1 MTEMT
6 RRAKRNALPGI
17 ARHGKLRRRRAWT
30 TALAVVAA
38 SLVVVLVSGAAVAGL
53 ELWRLQSNIKTV
65 TLVGETEG
73 PPPALGSFEGGFN
86 LLVVGSDKC
95 DEPGGC
101 PGRGEAELN
110 DVTIL
115 LHVSQDQ
122 THAVAVSFPRDL
134 VVPIPSC
141 PAPGGGHYSSMAG
154 QPINVTLSYG
164 GLPCTV
170 LTVEQ
175 LTGLKIQFAG
185 LVTFKGVARLA
196 SAVGGVK
203 VCVDGPVR
211 DRDSGL
217 NLPRA
222 GEYELEGQRA
232 LAFLRT
238 RKGVG
243 DGSDLGRISSQQVYL
258 SSLVRT
264 LKNDGVLNDLGTLYK
279 IANVASENMIL
290 SDGLSNV
297 NTMVAMAQVL
307 KNLPLERVMFVQY
320 PTAYGQGGIYTGKV
334 APVKPIADQLFAK
347 IKADKPFT
355 VAQTGV
361 GSKPNPNAPKPS
373 PSASPSAPPSAS
385 PDASPSPLPKA
396 EVIQGLTG
404 QSAADH
410 TCSRA
415 N

>member
-1 MTEMT
+1 MT
-6 RRAKRNALPGI
+6 RRGRRNRLPGI
-17 ARHGKLRRRRAWT
+17 ARHGKLRRPRAWT

-53 ELWRLQSNIKTV
+53 EFWRLQSTIKTV

-73 PPPALGSFEGGFN
+73 PPPALGSYEGGFN
-86 LLVVGSDKC
+86 ILIVGSDVCERK
-95 DEPGGC
+95 DGC
-101 PGRGEAELN
+101 PGRSAELN

-115 LHVSQDQ
+115 LHVAQDQ
-122 THAVAVSFPRDL
+122 SHAVAVSFPRDM

-141 PAPGGGHYSSMAG
+141 PHPDGGRYPAMSG
-154 QPINVTLSYG
+154 QPINVTLYYG

-170 LTVEQ
+170 LTVENF
-175 LTGLKIQFAG
+175 TGVDIQFAG
-185 LVTFKGVARLA
+185 MVTFTGVARLA

-203 VCVDGPVR
+203 VCVDGPIR
-211 DRDSGL
+211 DKDADL
-217 NLPRA
+217 NLPAA
-222 GEYELEGQRA
+222 GEYELEGWQA

-243 DGSDLGRISSQQVYL
+243 DGSDLGRISNQQVYM

-264 LKNDGVLNDLGTLYK
+264 LKSDGTLNDLGKLYN
-279 IANVASENMIL
+279 IANVAARYMTL

-334 APVKPIADQLFAK
+334 APVHSIGDQLMAA
-347 IKADKPFT
+347 IRADKPFS
-355 VAQTGV
+355 VEKTGL
-361 GSKPNPNAPKPS
+361 GSKPNPNAPTPDPS
-373 PSASPSAPPSAS
+373 ADPSASPSADLGEAP
-385 PDASPSPLPKA
+385 
-396 EVIQGLTG
+396 VIPGLTG
-404 QSAADH
+404 QSAGDY
-410 TCSRA
+410 TCSKTR
-415 N
+415 

>member
-1 MTEMT
+1 MT
-6 RRAKRNALPGI
+6 RRGRRNRLPGI
-17 ARHGKLRRRRAWT
+17 ARHGKLRRPRAWT

-53 ELWRLQSNIKTV
+53 EFWRLQSTIKTV

-73 PPPALGSFEGGFN
+73 PPPALGSYEGGFN
-86 LLVVGSDKC
+86 ILIVGSDKC
-95 DEPGGC
+95 ENPKGC
-101 PGRGEAELN
+101 PGRGNAELN

-122 THAVAVSFPRDL
+122 TNAVAVSFPRDL

-141 PAPGGGHYSSMAG
+141 PAPGGGHYSSMTG

-185 LVTFKGVARLA
+185 LVTFTGVARLA

-222 GEYELEGQRA
+222 GEYELKGQQA

-243 DGSDLGRISSQQVYL
+243 DGSDLGRISSQQVYM

-264 LKNDGVLNDLGTLYK
+264 LKSDGTLNDLGKLYN
-279 IANVASENMIL
+279 IANVAVQHMEL
-290 SDGLSNV
+290 SKGLSNV

-361 GSKPNPNAPKPS
+361 GSTVNPNAPKPS
-373 PSASPSAPPSAS
+373 ADPSASPEEAPSA
-385 PDASPSPLPKA
+385 SPLPKA
-396 EVIQGLTG
+396 DTIQGLTG

>member
-1 MTEMT
+1 MTETT
-6 RRAKRNALPGI
+6 RRAQRSGLAGI
-17 ARHGKLRRRRAWT
+17 ARHGRLRRPRAWT
-30 TALAVVAA
+30 TALKVVAA
-38 SLVVVLVSGAAVAGL
+38 SLTVVLVSGAAVAGL
-53 ELWRLQSNIKTV
+53 ELWRLQSTIKTV

-95 DEPGGC
+95 VEATC
-101 PGRGEAELN
+101 PGRGNAELN

-115 LHVSQDQ
+115 LHVAQDQ

-141 PAPGGGHYSSMAG
+141 PVPGGGSYSAMAG

-170 LTVEQ
+170 LTVER
-175 LTGLKIQFAG
+175 LTGLDIQFAG
-185 LVTFKGVARLA
+185 KVTFSGVANLA
-196 SAVGGVK
+196 TAIGGVK
-203 VCVDGPVR
+203 VCVDGPIY
-211 DRDSGL
+211 DKASGL

-222 GEYELEGQRA
+222 GEYELSGGGA

-243 DGSDLGRISSQQVYL
+243 DGSDLGRISSQQVYM

-264 LKNDGVLNDLGTLYK
+264 LKADGTLNDFSKLYN
-279 IANVASENMIL
+279 IANVAVNDMTL
-290 SDGLSNV
+290 SNGLSNV

-320 PTAYGQGGIYTGKV
+320 PTAYGQGGIYEGKV
-334 APVKPIADQLFAK
+334 APVKSIADQLFAT

-355 VAQTGV
+355 VAKTGI
-361 GSKPNPNAPKPS
+361 GSKPNPNAPE
-373 PSASPSAPPSAS
+373 PSAS
-385 PDASPSPLPKA
+385 PDAELGA
-396 EVIQGLTG
+396 AAVINGLTG

-410 TCSRA
+410 TCSKA